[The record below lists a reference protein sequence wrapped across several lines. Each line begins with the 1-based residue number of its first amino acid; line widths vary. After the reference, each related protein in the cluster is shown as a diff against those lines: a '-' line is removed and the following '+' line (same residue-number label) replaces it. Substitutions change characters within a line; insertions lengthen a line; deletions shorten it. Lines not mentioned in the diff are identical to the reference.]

1 MNKNW
6 LVDRLTKARAGEPIW
21 KDFAQALQDLI
32 NNHAEEYITRLRRKV
47 SLFDADKRDLDQ
59 ILRELGDFFA
69 LGNVEDENLPIVIMQ
84 RQDQIHQKKT
94 IYPLVNTLVREF
106 NGIKVTWEAL
116 YAPVDQERYPYGTKF
131 VIEREIAEEAIPRD
145 EWFMTSR
152 GVIRVPML
160 EVRRAFDGGSD
171 ADAAVSEFEELLKS
185 VIYPLIPLR
194 IVCDGQQYFLSFDLI
209 ELVERLSNKS
219 SGIETT
225 TPAAIEITEDNNVK
239 TSWILTRPPAFNN
252 TREPHLYPSSNRLDA
267 FACDA
272 LSIDKAYK

>member
-6 LVDRLTKARAGEPIW
+6 LVDRLTESRAGEPIW
-21 KDFAQALQDLI
+21 KDFAHALQDLI

-59 ILRELGDFFA
+59 ILRELGAFFA
-69 LGNVEDENLPIVIMQ
+69 LGNVKDENLPIVIMQ

-116 YAPVDQERYPYGTKF
+116 YAPIDQEAHPYGTKF

-145 EWFMTSR
+145 QWFMTSR

-160 EVRRAFDGGSD
+160 EVRRAFDGDSD

-194 IVCDGQQYFLSFDLI
+194 IVCDGQQYYLSFDLI
-209 ELVERLSNKS
+209 EVMERLSNKS
-219 SGIETT
+219 SAIETVI
-225 TPAAIEITEDNNVK
+225 PPAIERLESNGNKV
-239 TSWILTRPPAFNN
+239 SAILTRPPAFNN
-252 TREPHLYPSSNRLDA
+252 IREAYLYPSSNRLDA

-272 LSIDKAYK
+272 LSIDKTYK